1 MTTQTVQAIKLTKAQ
16 REFFGAFAF
25 NAVTG
30 LLVAVHEM
38 NGSDAATE
46 DLVGLVQDA
55 DLSAVTQLIA
65 EEFLSRVDFKTL
77 VKVDK
82 FLKSEEAVSVVV
94 ASTEVSNSIN
104 DTLIETVS
112 NLLPFGKAEP
122 VLAGDFEA
130 IEAAE

>member
-1 MTTQTVQAIKLTKAQ
+1 MTEQTIKLTKAQ

-38 NGSDAATE
+38 NGSDAEVE
-46 DLVGLVQDA
+46 DLVGKVQDT
-55 DLSAVTQLIA
+55 DLTALSQLIG
-65 EEFLSRVDFKTL
+65 EKFLERVDFKTL

-82 FLKSEEAVSVVV
+82 FLKSEDAISVVT

-104 DTLIETVS
+104 EVLIDIVSTLIPGGE
-112 NLLPFGKAEP
+112 KAE
-122 VLAGDFEA
+122 
-130 IEAAE
+130 

>member
-1 MTTQTVQAIKLTKAQ
+1 MTAQAIKLTKAQ

-38 NGSDAATE
+38 NDSDAETE
-46 DLVGLVQDA
+46 DLVGIVQDT
-55 DLSAVTQLIA
+55 DLSELTQLIG
-65 EEFLSRVDFKTL
+65 EKFLERVDFKTL

-82 FLKSEEAVSVVV
+82 FLKSEDAVNVVV

-104 DTLIETVS
+104 DKLIEIVSTLIPTGE
-112 NLLPFGKAEP
+112 AE
-122 VLAGDFEA
+122 
-130 IEAAE
+130 

>member
-1 MTTQTVQAIKLTKAQ
+1 MTAQAIKLTKAQ

-38 NGSDAATE
+38 NDSDAETE
-46 DLVGLVQDA
+46 DLVGIVQDT
-55 DLSAVTQLIA
+55 DLSELTQLIG
-65 EEFLSRVDFKTL
+65 ENFLARVDFKTL

-82 FLKSEEAVSVVV
+82 FLKSEDAVNVVV

-104 DTLIETVS
+104 DKLIEIVSTLIPTGE
-112 NLLPFGKAEP
+112 AE
-122 VLAGDFEA
+122 
-130 IEAAE
+130 